1 MRDALASLIL
11 IALVTPGLSQAPTA
25 QGGPVAGF
33 AVQSDATLETGD
45 TFVQGSVRYRLWG
58 VQACLPTTRVELAGG
73 RVEDCGA
80 VSLAGL
86 AGLLLD
92 GRVACVEI
100 ARSTWRSIPYAFVS
114 CTVHVGERD
123 VELGTALIASGLAFA
138 ALRPDGRPVHPPY
151 AAAEAVARE
160 GKEGLWAAT
169 TFDHPAAAL
178 RAGAKQ

>member
-1 MRDALASLIL
+1 MRSALASLSF
-11 IALVTPGLSQAPTA
+11 IALVTPGLAQAPMA
-25 QGGPVAGF
+25 QLGPVAGF
-33 AVQSDATLETGD
+33 ALQSDATLETGD
-45 TFVQGSVRYRLWG
+45 TFVQGGVRYRLWG
-58 VQACLPTTRVELAGG
+58 VQACLPMTRVKLAGG

-86 AGLLLD
+86 AGLLQD

-100 ARSTWRSIPYAFVS
+100 ARSAWRNTPYAFVS
-114 CTVHVGERD
+114 CKMRLGERD

-138 ALRPDGRPVHPPY
+138 ALEPGGRPVHLPY

-160 GKEGLWAAT
+160 RKEGLWAAT

-178 RAGAKQ
+178 RAGAEQ